1 MHSVRVIPALRRTS
15 LRLVEVYCLGSR
27 GLFQSELVIGE
38 RFVNLQLQDGKRDV
52 VLLSRTIDLDLCRK
66 VYSAVIFIAFIPSVC
81 SNISILVVDQLAVR
95 QQIVPAEDDFAGE
108 EPAASPFSN
117 NFNLIVWLLELVPFG
132 VSDGFITAFHD
143 RDLTLRIDFAQQQS
157 IVNMLRAQVFQRL
170 LWIPSLNIV
179 ATNYESVLG
188 RDPKFE
194 DVPIADHV
202 EGPVANNWHETN
214 HSQHCWLTY

>member
-1 MHSVRVIPALRRTS
+1 MHSRPGVPSLRRRS
-15 LRLVEVYCLGSR
+15 LRLVEVHYFGSR

-38 RFVNLQLQDGKRDV
+38 RFVNLQLHDGKRDV
-52 VLLSRTIDLDLCRK
+52 VLLLRTIDLDLCRK
-66 VYSAVIFIAFIPSVC
+66 VYSAVIFIAFITSVC

-95 QQIVPAEDDFAGE
+95 QQIGPAEDDFAGK
-108 EPAASPFSN
+108 EPAASSFSN
-117 NFNLIVWLLELVPFG
+117 NFNLIVGLLELVPFG
-132 VSDGFITAFHD
+132 VGDGFITAFHD

-170 LWIPSLNIV
+170 LWIPGLNIV

-194 DVPIADHV
+194 DVPITDHV